1 MQTMYCE
8 DILQYLQQQRLLGVV
23 TARQISK
30 DLQKDITIIY
40 ISLRKLYEN
49 RLVEIRKIVEN
60 GRSINGWMLCS
71 TATTFI

>member
-1 MQTMYCE
+1 VQTMYCE

-49 RLVEIRKIVEN
+49 GLVEIRKIVEN

>member
-49 RLVEIRKIVEN
+49 GLVEIRKIVEN

>member
-1 MQTMYCE
+1 MYCE